1 MDAARSATS
10 RARRAG
16 ADAGA
21 GAGDSPWLGEVV
33 EDAWRKL
40 GGKVPRDRVQ
50 AVAAE
55 AAAGFAEARVGAFL
69 PILIE
74 RKVCAALGP
83 EADEAGAAQTAAPIL
98 DLPPVAQAPMP

>member
-10 RARRAG
+10 RANA
-16 ADAGA
+16 AAN
-21 GAGDSPWLGEVV
+21 DSPWLGEVV

-40 GGKVPRDRVQ
+40 GGKVPRDRVH

-74 RKVCAALGP
+74 RKVRAALGP
-83 EADEAGAAQTAAPIL
+83 EADQAGAAAPVL
-98 DLPPVAQAPMP
+98 DLPVPQAPMP

>member
-16 ADAGA
+16 ATT

-40 GGKVPRDRVQ
+40 GGKVPRDRIQ

-55 AAAGFAEARVGAFL
+55 AAAGFAQARVGAFL

-98 DLPPVAQAPMP
+98 ELPPVAQAPMP